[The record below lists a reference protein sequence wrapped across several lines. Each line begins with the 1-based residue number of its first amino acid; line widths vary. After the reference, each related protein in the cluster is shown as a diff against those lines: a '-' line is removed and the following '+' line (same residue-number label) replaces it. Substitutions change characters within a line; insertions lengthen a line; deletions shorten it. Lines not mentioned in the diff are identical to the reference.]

1 MDIAPRPAA
10 LAITLLRFITGFND
24 LPVRLDMRLS
34 SQISSGFGYP
44 TRPSFAV
51 FGVRKILDALV
62 KESGDYFNFSFVL
75 SIYPYL
81 CVFL

>member
-1 MDIAPRPAA
+1 MVPILNEASPDAEPLSPPLEEQPARMDIAPRPAA

-44 TRPSFAV
+44 TGHPSPCSAFA
-51 FGVRKILDALV
+51 K
-62 KESGDYFNFSFVL
+62 
-75 SIYPYL
+75 
-81 CVFL
+81 